1 MNNKGKAKA
10 IREFYAKNQTS
21 NVIKEMK
28 VNIKEL
34 NNRLST
40 IKDIDKYLDEQYKA
54 FGIKRFYSKND
65 MMQYI
70 VDTGNINNVR
80 MYQKT
85 INQRWNEYLH
95 REDLII
101 TGQYQNYVKNYYKNN
116 YIRELAKNNIDAD
129 IISALQEL
137 NEEEWATL
145 ASLRASDKDNPN
157 NYALPMIDT
166 YYDTQG
172 LKEDEKYK
180 GNVEQDIINAYKQAL
195 GKDIGSNVFAKSLAG
210 NDIYKWETDN
220 NLKTSAFYNYA
231 NTNDNKL
238 AKTFRKM
245 PKSLR
250 NNIGYDDKGLSVDN
264 KIYATERDARFATIE
279 LLEKHGKTKMRTTKR
294 GTQYYPFY
302 LNHNETAEYI
312 AWKHNNR
319 GK

>member
-10 IREFYAKNQTS
+10 IRLFYAKNQTS
-21 NVIKEMK
+21 NIIREMK

-54 FGIKRFYSKND
+54 LSIKRFYSKNE

-70 VDTGNINNVR
+70 VDTGNINNVK

-85 INQRWNEYLH
+85 IDQRWNEYLH

-231 NTNDNKL
+231 NTNNNEL

-250 NNIGYDDKGLSVDN
+250 NKIGYDNKGLSVDN
-264 KIYATERDARFATIE
+264 KVYETERDARFATIE
-279 LLEKHGKTKMRTTKR
+279 LMEKHGTAKMRTTKR

-302 LNHNETAEYI
+302 LNRNETAEYI
-312 AWKHNNR
+312 AWKHNR
-319 GK
+319 GE

>member
-21 NVIKEMK
+21 TVIQEMK

-54 FGIKRFYSKND
+54 FGIKRFTSKND

-85 INQRWNEYLH
+85 IDQRWNEYLH

-166 YYDTQG
+166 YYDTEG
-172 LKEDEKYK
+172 IKGDKDLKTTIEK
-180 GNVEQDIINAYKQAL
+180 DIKNAYKKVF
-195 GKDIGSNVFAKSLAG
+195 GKAIKTGEIFFANDFNLPDNELYKEIAYKNDDRLAKLLRKVPR
-210 NDIYKWETDN
+210 NLRDKIKFQEDKISIKN
-220 NLKTSAFYNYA
+220 NLVLTILNCFLYNTF
-231 NTNDNKL
+231 NRFNNK
-238 AKTFRKM
+238 
-245 PKSLR
+245 
-250 NNIGYDDKGLSVDN
+250 
-264 KIYATERDARFATIE
+264 
-279 LLEKHGKTKMRTTKR
+279 
-294 GTQYYPFY
+294 
-302 LNHNETAEYI
+302 
-312 AWKHNNR
+312 
-319 GK
+319 

>member
-10 IREFYAKNQTS
+10 IRLFYSKNQTS
-21 NVIKEMK
+21 NVISGMK
-28 VNIKEL
+28 VDIKRL

-85 INQRWNEYLH
+85 IDQRWNEYLH

-172 LKEDEKYK
+172 LKEDEKFK
-180 GNVEQDIINAYKQAL
+180 WSVEQDIINAYKQAL
-195 GKDIGSNVFAKSLAG
+195 GKDIRKEDDKED
-210 NDIYKWETDN
+210 DIDSELVWTDN
-220 NLKTSAFYNYA
+220 TDYTNYA
-231 NTNDNKL
+231 YNNETRIAKL
-238 AKTFRKM
+238 LRKV
-245 PKSLR
+245 PRKLR
-250 NNIGYDDKGLSVDN
+250 YKIERNGNFLVDN
-264 KIYATERDARFATIE
+264 KYYFTEKDTRFATIE
-279 LLEKHGKTKMRTTKR
+279 LLEKHGTAKMRTTKR

-302 LNHNETAEYI
+302 LNRNETAEYI
-312 AWKHNNR
+312 AWKHNKR

>member
-10 IREFYAKNQTS
+10 IRLFYAKNQTS
-21 NVIKEMK
+21 NIIREMK
-28 VNIKEL
+28 VDIKEL
-34 NNRLST
+34 NNRLRT
-40 IKDIDKYLDEQYKA
+40 IKGIDKYLDYQYKA
-54 FGIKRFYSKND
+54 LSIKRFYSKNE

-80 MYQKT
+80 MYQKS
-85 INQRWNEYLH
+85 IDQRWNEYLH

-137 NEEEWATL
+137 NEEEWTTL

-195 GKDIGSNVFAKSLAG
+195 GKDIRKEDDKEDDNG
-210 NDIYKWETDN
+210 DIDRELVWTDN
-220 NLKTSAFYNYA
+220 TDYTNYA
-231 NTNDNKL
+231 YNNDTRIAKLLRKVPRNLRYRIERNGNFLIDNKYY
-238 AKTFRKM
+238 F
-245 PKSLR
+245 
-250 NNIGYDDKGLSVDN
+250 
-264 KIYATERDARFATIE
+264 TEKDTRSATIE
-279 LLEKHGKTKMRTTKR
+279 LLEKHGTAKMRTTKR

-302 LNHNETAEYI
+302 LNRNETAEYI
-312 AWKHNNR
+312 AWKHNR